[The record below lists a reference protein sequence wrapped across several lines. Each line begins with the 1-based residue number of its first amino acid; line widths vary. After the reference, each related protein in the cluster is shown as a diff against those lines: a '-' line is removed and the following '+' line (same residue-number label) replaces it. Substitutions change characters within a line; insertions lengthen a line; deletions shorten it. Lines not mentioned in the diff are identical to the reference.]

1 MEKYYEIIYVYDGLC
16 SWCYGFDDVIN
27 EAYEKFKDKFNFKI
41 VSGGMFTG
49 EAMVPVKMILKEH
62 YKEGYNRIFEVT
74 GAKITEAYLELIRKE
89 NYKLNSEKTARA
101 LSAFRTYGFKKED
114 EFKFIKKLQNQI
126 FFEGLNPNYDE
137 FYKSLAQYFNINENE
152 FLSKMKEKS
161 VIEDSIKDF
170 EYAKMLKVNSFPQ
183 VLIKENEKKYYLAA
197 KGYTDLNTLMQR
209 INNIVNEIES
219 NK

>member
-1 MEKYYEIIYVYDGLC
+1 MNPYEVLEIAPNATDEEVKLAYKNMVKKYHPDKYVNNPLADLAEEKLKN
-16 SWCYGFDDVIN
+16 IN

-74 GAKITEAYLELIRKE
+74 GAKITEEYLELIRKE

-161 VIEDSIKDF
+161 VIEDSLKDF
-170 EYAKMLKVNSFPQ
+170 EYAKKIINESLET
-183 VLIKENEKKYYLAA
+183 VLNEKSSFE
-197 KGYTDLNTLMQR
+197 M
-209 INNIVNEIES
+209 
-219 NK
+219 